1 MYFSTSNHYFDKVE
15 LLDDYSKIDNEDNE
29 LIEDNQLIEDNE
41 CLICLEIIDKTDS
54 ICIKIKNLFYNKDCL
69 CDGWIHQYCLDF
81 WYIQNKKCPIC
92 LCIMTKHEIHE
103 IHDKVIRNHDTII
116 ANITSKLCLI
126 VRYLFYFLICFT
138 ILLLLDNVIY
148 FIIYNK

>member
-1 MYFSTSNHYFDKVE
+1 MYFSTSNHYFDKIE
-15 LLDDYSKIDNEDNE
+15 LLDDYSNIDNLQDNEDNE
-29 LIEDNQLIEDNE
+29 LIEDNE

-92 LCIMTKHEIHE
+92 LCKMSKNDENEIN
-103 IHDKVIRNHDTII
+103 DLVIRSHDSLITNISSSFYII
-116 ANITSKLCLI
+116 FRYFLY
-126 VRYLFYFLICFT
+126 VYLFINFMFFLYCVF
-138 ILLLLDNVIY
+138 
-148 FIIYNK
+148 F

>member
-1 MYFSTSNHYFDKVE
+1 MYFSTSNHYFDKIE
-15 LLDDYSKIDNEDNE
+15 LLDDYSNIDNLQDNEDNE
-29 LIEDNQLIEDNE
+29 VIEDNE

-92 LCIMTKHEIHE
+92 LCKMSKNDENEIN
-103 IHDKVIRNHDTII
+103 DLVIRSHDSLITNISSSFYII
-116 ANITSKLCLI
+116 FRYFLYM
-126 VRYLFYFLICFT
+126 YLFINFMFFLYCVF
-138 ILLLLDNVIY
+138 
-148 FIIYNK
+148 F